1 VNIYRVL
8 MVACSVAMASG
19 TWAAESYPTR
29 PVRIVVPFPAGGPVD
44 ITMRAISPRM
54 SEALGQSIVIDNRSG
69 AGGTVGADA
78 VAKAAPDGHTLL
90 ACSTGMTINA
100 ALAPKLPYDFVR
112 DFAPVTMVVIITS
125 ILVVHP
131 AVQARSVQE
140 LIALAKAKPGQLSY
154 ASTGNGTPTHLA
166 AELFKYMAGVD
177 VVHVPYKGG
186 APAAVDLIAGQVQ
199 LSFISAPAV
208 MPQVKSGRLRALAVT
223 NAQRSQLLPDLP
235 TVAESGLPGYESEGW
250 HGLCAPARTARSTIE
265 TLYRQADAALRVPAT
280 AAHLVRGGAEPVG
293 MPPAQFAASVRNEV
307 ARWAKVIKATG
318 MKAD

>member
-1 VNIYRVL
+1 
-8 MVACSVAMASG
+8 MVACSVAIASG

-54 SEALGQSIVIDNRSG
+54 SESLGQPIVIDNRSG

-100 ALAPKLPYDFVR
+100 ALVPKLPYDFVR

-131 AVQARSVQE
+131 AVPARSVQE
-140 LIALAKAKPGQLSY
+140 LIAIAKAKAGQLSY

-186 APAAVDLIAGQVQ
+186 APAAVDLIAGQ
-199 LSFISAPAV
+199 
-208 MPQVKSGRLRALAVT
+208 
-223 NAQRSQLLPDLP
+223 
-235 TVAESGLPGYESEGW
+235 GW
-250 HGLCAPARTARSTIE
+250 HGLCAPARTARPTIE

-280 AAHLVRGGAEPVG
+280 TAHLVSGGAEPVG

-307 ARWAKVIKATG
+307 AKWAKVIKATG